1 MEKIPTRI
9 VQNKNIKEK
18 ERLQQL
24 QGKAARDI
32 YGKMQ
37 LCFPTWTT
45 VFGGNRSEALGL

>member
-9 VQNKNIKEK
+9 VQNKKNKNIIEEK

-32 YGKMQ
+32 YGKVQ

-45 VFGGNRSEALGL
+45 VFGGNRS